1 MTVPFRAMRLD
12 SYYKSKKLHVQN
24 MYIYSVFNSYILRQS
39 SAIFREQR
47 QNLKLMNYDTYVV
60 ISQITP

>member
-1 MTVPFRAMRLD
+1 MRLD